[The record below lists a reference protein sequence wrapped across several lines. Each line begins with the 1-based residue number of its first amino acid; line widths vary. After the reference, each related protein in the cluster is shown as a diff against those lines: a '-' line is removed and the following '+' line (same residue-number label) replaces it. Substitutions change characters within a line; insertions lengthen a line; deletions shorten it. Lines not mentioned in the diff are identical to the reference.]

1 MMLDKVRETLE
12 INNIQYD
19 GESDVVYCKFRKAG
33 SQVKISYDTESMS
46 YKVSTNEFL
55 QSVNAAFSYGFA
67 FAAPYIFDGVSWSWL
82 ISALSIFSG
91 TIAVTQL
98 LLTQFKLLDLKQQ
111 LRQSGIYLN

>member
-1 MMLDKVRETLE
+1 MMLDKVREILE
-12 INNIQYD
+12 LNNIQYD
-19 GESDVVYCKFRKAG
+19 GENDVVYCKFRKAG
-33 SQVKISYDTESMS
+33 SQVRISYDNESMS

-55 QSVNAAFSYGFA
+55 HSINAASSYGFA